1 MWYLINAIVPSGQA
15 GNVIRIAEEAGSQGG
30 TVIHGRGIG
39 RNPKRFLNFEVEP
52 MREIVWLIVDKES
65 YRDVSQAI
73 YEKMNLQKPGQGIV
87 FVEPLYEVDGLVNQ
101 TS

>member
-1 MWYLINAIVPSGQA
+1 MQTSICLLSDYGF
-15 GNVIRIAEEAGSQGG
+15 
-30 TVIHGRGIG
+30 T
-39 RNPKRFLNFEVEP
+39 PK
-52 MREIVWLIVDKES
+52 
-65 YRDVSQAI
+65 I